1 MLITNCTVDH
11 KQNPLGYTMDIPV
24 FGWTVEEAKGTKQQQ
39 ARIVVEEVDPI
50 TGKGR
55 KAADTGWAS

>member
-24 FGWTVEEAKGTKQQQ
+24 FGWTVEEAKGTI
-39 ARIVVEEVDPI
+39 RISL
-50 TGKGR
+50 GKY
-55 KAADTGWAS
+55 KINKI